1 MNVIHGG
8 GVWDA
13 GSPSRWLDFSASLR
27 PEGPPEWVREV
38 MAEAQKS
45 IAWYPDLTMR
55 RARKGLSDYLGVPED
70 HILPVAGGIAAIDLA
85 LSVCSGK
92 VFIIPPTFGEY
103 AARAALYGRQV
114 ETWPGRCGEN
124 DSLVLCNPNN
134 PTGEAR
140 SREELLSLLETVRS
154 NGGNLVVDEA
164 FIDYCPEYSLRE
176 NIGPGLILA
185 GSLSK
190 ILGVPGIRIGYLC
203 AVPETIQRL
212 QLRMLPW
219 SVDALA
225 TEIAVRLPD
234 HKDEIIR
241 DAERNTVRRE
251 RFSSQLRQLGAEVYP
266 SRGNFLLADFCR
278 DMSSAAV
285 RLRSRGIL
293 VRTCSSFGLPGSFW
307 RLAVRTEDENTR
319 LITELEEI
327 LHER

>member
-1 MNVIHGG
+1 MLVTLFGIVTLLKLLHPANTKEVTLGIYFNT
-8 GVWDA
+8 V
-13 GSPSRWLDFSASLR
+13 SP
-27 PEGPPEWVREV
+27 
-38 MAEAQKS
+38 
-45 IAWYPDLTMR
+45 
-55 RARKGLSDYLGVPED
+55 
-70 HILPVAGGIAAIDLA
+70 
-85 LSVCSGK
+85 
-92 VFIIPPTFGEY
+92 
-103 AARAALYGRQV
+103 
-114 ETWPGRCGEN
+114 
-124 DSLVLCNPNN
+124 
-134 PTGEAR
+134 
-140 SREELLSLLETVRS
+140 
-154 NGGNLVVDEA
+154 LVVIIELIVFVLYELKSNSPYKLNRCILYIGKA
-164 FIDYCPEYSLRE
+164 PGIDYCPEYSLRE

-203 AVPETIQRL
+203 AVPETVQRL

-225 TEIAVRLPD
+225 TEIAVHLPD

-241 DAERNTVRRE
+241 DAERNAVRRE